1 MPPRGLKGSI
11 MKYKTNQQFRLQMR
25 GEPDWL
31 YQLKQVE
38 WAEGMVRLG
47 GLTKADVPSVQ
58 WKHNAPF
65 NSQFLGAQQA
75 RSGEDY

>member
-1 MPPRGLKGSI
+1 
-11 MKYKTNQQFRLQMR
+11 MKYNIKPQFRLQKR

-31 YQLKQVE
+31 YRLKRVE

-65 NSQFLGAQQA
+65 NSEFLGAQPACNGQ
-75 RSGEDY
+75 DY